1 MSARRPPG
9 ASSAST
15 LAFVDPSAS
24 RAGAATTL
32 QTEAKRTGSVS
43 AGVVVGSATTIQVT
57 NDASV
62 VSVRRRDLERVHA
75 GRHRRVEVRFG
86 ERNPAGRR

>member
-15 LAFVDPSAS
+15 LSFVDPSAL
-24 RAGAATTL
+24 RTGAATTL

-43 AGVVVGSATTIQVT
+43 AGVAVGSATTIQVT

-62 VSVRRRDLERVHA
+62 VSVRNA
-75 GRHRRVEVRFG
+75 SSSGYTPGGIGASKFG
-86 ERNPAGRR
+86 SVSGTL